1 MNSTTPLVNEIW
13 PAPAK
18 VNLFLHVTGRRADG
32 YHLLQTVFQFL
43 EYGDTLRINVRGDGV
58 IERITDL
65 SGVPEAFDLTV
76 RAARL
81 LQRVSNTPMG
91 ASIAVKKRLPLGG
104 GLGGGSSN
112 AATTLVALNS
122 LWALGLS
129 IDELADLGLS
139 LGADV
144 PVFVRGKAAWAEGV
158 GEILTPVEL
167 EEAWFL
173 VVTPACNVPTAA
185 IFSDPELTRDH
196 PPITI
201 RGFLAGNGRNDCEPV
216 TRRRYPPVDE
226 VFKWLAQHGEA
237 RMSGTGASVFVT
249 FSTQVEAE
257 AVYNTLPQGW
267 QGFVAQGKNES
278 SLRRLIEHIEASN

>member
-1 MNSTTPLVNEIW
+1 MNSTTPLINEIW

-58 IERITDL
+58 IQRITDL
-65 SGVPEAFDLTV
+65 PGVPEALDLTV

-81 LQRVSNTPMG
+81 LQRVSNTTMG

-158 GEILTPVEL
+158 GELLTPVEL
-167 EEAWFL
+167 EETWFL
-173 VVTPACNVPTAA
+173 VVTPACNVATAA

>member
-1 MNSTTPLVNEIW
+1 MPFLVNEVW

-32 YHLLQTVFQFL
+32 YHVLQTVFQFL
-43 EYGDTLRINVRGDGV
+43 EYGDTLRFKVRDDGV
-58 IERITDL
+58 IERVTDL
-65 SGVPEAFDLTV
+65 PGVPEADDLTV
-76 RAARL
+76 RAGRL
-81 LQRVSNTPMG
+81 LQRVSNTTLG
-91 ASIAVKKRLPLGG
+91 ASIGIQKRLPLGG

-129 IDELADLGLS
+129 TDELADIGLS

-144 PVFVRGKAAWAEGV
+144 PVFVRGKSAWAEGI

-173 VVTPACNVPTAA
+173 VITPPCNVSTAL

-216 TRRRYPPVDE
+216 TRRRYPPVEE
-226 VFKWLAQHGEA
+226 VFQWLAQHGVA

-249 FSTQVEAE
+249 FATQAEAE

-278 SLRRLIEHIEASN
+278 ALRRLMDSIEAPDKA